1 MLALTPVPPQTA
13 GERALFAEL
22 TRWDRGGAVR
32 GAVVASVPVVDGPME
47 RRLSDAVV
55 FVPEGL
61 AVVRVVEVVRQAG
74 VVTATPEGS
83 WTIGPGAG
91 PGEVLRLAGGG
102 STPLDGL
109 MRAGM
114 DAAVRLRRA
123 GLEPG
128 RIARLTVLAGDLT
141 GLVPADGDLGDGD
154 QVALLEP
161 RSLLLGISRAARYAG
176 VDNPRLWTTADVR
189 AALTALGLQ
198 GRGPTVEELNGEG
211 FPYSPYVLRR
221 RELLAPAAMAAS
233 AAPAAPS
240 TPVPAPVAVPPPAPA
255 PAGPLVDPVA
265 AAAVAAAAIR
275 ADEEA
280 ASRAAAA
287 RVAAPLEPGPVPPAP
302 VPPAPVAPAPAPAH
316 PATARFEAPAVQSG
330 GGVPDVPH
338 AAADPVADVAD
349 ETGGLGGLF
358 GRADTAAGYE
368 APPAAP
374 PVAPPVAAPVPVP
387 PSPPIPLVGPRRRS
401 PAARRRLVLLAAAAL
416 AVVVVAVVALVSL
429 TGGGGDASAAPPSTS
444 APAASPEPQEAGP
457 QPGERTVLDGLEF
470 VLQRVQVDD
479 TCVGN
484 SYGDVAD
491 SFERTDCTGLA
502 RALWSTDVDGRAVV
516 VSVATVDMGDTV
528 AARDLR
534 DLTDRNGSGNVSD
547 LLREGVTYPGAP
559 AGLDGAEYASAV
571 QGPVVTVVE
580 TAWTGPGEGGTADL
594 DLVAGTGLSLP
605 MPDPSAD

>member
-91 PGEVLRLAGGG
+91 PGEVLQLAGGG

-233 AAPAAPS
+233 AAPAAP
-240 TPVPAPVAVPPPAPA
+240 PAPAPAPVAVPPPAPA

-280 ASRAAAA
+280 AARAAAA
-287 RVAAPLEPGPVPPAP
+287 GVAAPVQ
-302 VPPAPVAPAPAPAH
+302 PAPVAPAPVAPAPLAPVPAPAH

-330 GGVPDVPH
+330 GGVPDTP
-338 AAADPVADVAD
+338 APDAPD
-349 ETGGLGGLF
+349 ETGGIGGLF
-358 GRADTAAGYE
+358 GHADTDAGYE

-429 TGGGGDASAAPPSTS
+429 TGGSGDASAAAPPSTS
-444 APAASPEPQEAGP
+444 APASSPEAQEAGP

-516 VSVATVDMGDTV
+516 VSVATVDTGDPV

-559 AGLDGAEYASAV
+559 AGLSGAEYASAV
-571 QGPVVTVVE
+571 QGPVVTIVE
-580 TAWTGPGEGGTADL
+580 TAWSGPGAGGTADL

-605 MPDPSAD
+605 MPDPSAG